1 MGLSLSQ
8 DCSSK
13 RGSGEACP
21 LYHREQPE
29 WFGAAIVQ
37 RITIPEADDINGFT
51 CCTGC
56 GRVLDDNVYSSEPT
70 FTKGADGQSSV
81 QGNFVRDRQY
91 STYNSGGEGHQYAT
105 DSHERTLER
114 GRDEIR
120 DIADFLAM
128 SSREDAVNAA
138 HRLYII
144 AVERN
149 FTRGRRTT
157 QVAAAC
163 LYIICRKEQ
172 KPFLLI
178 DFSDCLQTNVYV
190 LGAVFLQLCKLLS
203 LEQHP
208 IIQKPVDPSLFI
220 HRFTDRLLRRSSV
233 EGKRNIVAQTALR
246 LVASMK
252 RDWMQT
258 GRRPSGICG
267 AALFISAHI
276 HGFECTK
283 TDVVSVVH
291 ICEGTLTKRLIEF
304 ENTESGSL
312 TAEEFES
319 RAEEFQSLSQTPR
332 LVCSAEI
339 NREVLCEHK
348 AQGAAH
354 YAVGLCKT
362 CYDEF
367 IRVSGGM
374 EGGAAPP
381 AFQASERKREAEK
394 KKHQEQQLLLSATDA
409 SILKEKLD
417 NSRSQKALADK
428 PRAKRKLNAS
438 RAKAASRT
446 GQRKATDDCEITCLS
461 KSESVSQMS
470 EIINAPKSQDSCDK
484 LKQLKPIKLKGIKLE
499 DMYED
504 EWNEMDELALST
516 IMLTLTESVYFNLA
530 DEVSAYDA
538 WTKLSGFYEKQSS
551 ASQVYWRKKLV
562 DLKMKEGTPMSNHLN
577 EFNTI
582 YSQLSAQGVR
592 FDEPINVD
600 ECKLSVET
608 LKSLNKDHDPEEE
621 QIFRELYMELEEID
635 RRVSRTRSRKKVIV
649 RGSATRGR
657 GSSNSAVRGGGRA
670 LARAP
675 TTYDSSV
682 LERRLDKASDMA
694 LSCIEESE
702 AETKVGDPTDT
713 FVNHFMTSPELEE
726 PDKEDTLSDIDDNEV
741 DGYLHN
747 QEEIRLKTIIWTEM
761 NKEYL
766 EEQQAKQDALA
777 ASQAA
782 QAAVL
787 AAGGTDSASAIEL
800 AAAAA
805 AAVAELRKD
814 RKRKRDEAKSKGPAE
829 SATEAT
835 RQMLQSKKLSSKVN
849 YNALE
854 KLFDGEA
861 TAEEAKKL
869 SDNDK
874 NKEQS
879 KDKHVKWADIDGP
892 NDVGSKQDLSVTEVQ
907 MEGDVA
913 KKNEADDD
921 DDADEEEGA
930 EEDGTTNMG
939 DDHDYGLP
947 YGDDYDEDGYDEY

>member
-1 MGLSLSQ
+1 MVW
-8 DCSSK
+8 CSYCAK
-13 RGSGEACP
+13 DQIA
-21 LYHREQPE
+21 
-29 WFGAAIVQ
+29 
-37 RITIPEADDINGFT
+37 EADDINGFT

-91 STYNSGGEGHQYAT
+91 STYNVGGEGRQYAT

-163 LYIICRKEQ
+163 LYIICRQEQ

-190 LGAVFLQLCKLLS
+190 LGAVFLQLCRLLS

-354 YAVGLCKT
+354 YAVGLCKA

-394 KKHQEQQLLLSATDA
+394 EKLQEQQLLLSATDA
-409 SILKEKLD
+409 SKLKEKLD
-417 NSRSQKALADK
+417 NSQSQKALVDK
-428 PRAKRKLNAS
+428 PRAKRKLNVS

-470 EIINAPKSQDSCDK
+470 EIFNAPKSQDSRDK
-484 LKQLKPIKLKGIKLE
+484 L
-499 DMYED
+499 
-504 EWNEMDELALST
+504 
-516 IMLTLTESVYFNLA
+516 
-530 DEVSAYDA
+530 
-538 WTKLSGFYEKQSS
+538 
-551 ASQVYWRKKLV
+551 
-562 DLKMKEGTPMSNHLN
+562 
-577 EFNTI
+577 
-582 YSQLSAQGVR
+582 
-592 FDEPINVD
+592 
-600 ECKLSVET
+600 
-608 LKSLNKDHDPEEE
+608 
-621 QIFRELYMELEEID
+621 
-635 RRVSRTRSRKKVIV
+635 
-649 RGSATRGR
+649 
-657 GSSNSAVRGGGRA
+657 
-670 LARAP
+670 
-675 TTYDSSV
+675 DSSV

-726 PDKEDTLSDIDDNEV
+726 PNKEDTLSDIDDNEV

-787 AAGGTDSASAIEL
+787 AAGDADSASAIEL

-861 TAEEAKKL
+861 TAEESKKL
-869 SDNDK
+869 IDNDK
-874 NKEQS
+874 NKVQS
-879 KDKHVKWADIDGP
+879 KDKHVKWADTDGP

-921 DDADEEEGA
+921 DDDADEEEDA
-930 EEDGTTNMG
+930 EDGTTTMG

-947 YGDDYDEDGYDEY
+947 YGDEYDEDGYDEY